1 MSKIIEEIEINRE
14 LDFKNNFKQPLDN
27 NSIIKN
33 EDGDKFILLCLDEK
47 ISNAIC
53 LENKMFLV
61 NLKNRLK

>member
-1 MSKIIEEIEINRE
+1 MTS
-14 LDFKNNFKQPLDN
+14 

-33 EDGDKFILLCLDEK
+33 EDGDKFILLSLDEK

>member
-1 MSKIIEEIEINRE
+1 MTS
-14 LDFKNNFKQPLDN
+14 

-33 EDGDKFILLCLDEK
+33 EDGDKFILDEK

>member
-1 MSKIIEEIEINRE
+1 MTS
-14 LDFKNNFKQPLDN
+14 